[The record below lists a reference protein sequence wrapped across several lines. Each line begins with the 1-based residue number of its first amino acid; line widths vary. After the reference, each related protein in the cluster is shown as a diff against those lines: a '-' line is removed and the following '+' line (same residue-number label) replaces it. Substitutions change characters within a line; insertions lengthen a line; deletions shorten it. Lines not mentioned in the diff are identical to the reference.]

1 MSNKGEEMLGKIRL
15 RLIGEIENDM
25 REIYTRVMGSS
36 LLRDLSE
43 FGIID
48 EDEAYDLAI
57 DGFKNCADYVSEPDY
72 EDIKNK

>member
-1 MSNKGEEMLGKIRL
+1 MKNEREEMLGRIRV
-15 RLIGEIENDM
+15 RLVSEIENDM
-25 REIYTRVMGSS
+25 REIYTRMMGSS
-36 LLRDLSE
+36 LLRDLFE
-43 FGIID
+43 FGMID